1 MVDQSQH
8 QALVYGITIHTF
20 IMGQPYRLRRFRQAM
35 EHLVGLPGVWLT
47 TPGEIA
53 SHYAGITPAE
63 AALSGVVTSEVTRVA
78 IAGLGAVGR
87 VLVARLA
94 EGLPGIE
101 LSAVVHGITSG
112 REQTLHQLGVEVPV
126 RGIAELEPLADLV
139 VECAPAHLLP
149 SIAEPFL
156 RAGKEVVVLSAGA
169 LLEHEHLIELA
180 KLHGGRISVPTG
192 ALLGLDAVAAA
203 AEVGITSLRLTTRK
217 PPAGLIGAPGLEASG
232 IDLDG
237 LKEPRLVFSGTA
249 RQVVRG
255 FPANLNVAV
264 ALVARRPGPG
274 QHPCR
279 GLGRSGGHQE
289 HPHNRHDIRGCRS
302 DDDHRKRPLRE
313 PAHGPHHAVVGDF
326 TAQEAE
332 RHSEGWLVN
341 LGRSR
346 LVDCQ

>member
-1 MVDQSQH
+1 M
-8 QALVYGITIHTF
+8 
-20 IMGQPYRLRRFRQAM
+20 
-35 EHLVGLPGVWLT
+35 
-47 TPGEIA
+47 
-53 SHYAGITPAE
+53 
-63 AALSGVVTSEVTRVA
+63 TRVA

-101 LSAVVHGITSG
+101 LSAVSARDPV
-112 REQTLHQLGVEVPV
+112 RAEQTLHELGVEVPV
-126 RGIAELEPLADLV
+126 RGVDELEPLADLV
-139 VECAPAHLLP
+139 VECAPAQLLP
-149 SIAEPFL
+149 AIAEPFL

-169 LLEHEHLIELA
+169 LLEHEHLVEIA

-264 ALVARRPGPG
+264 ALSLAGPGPDDT
-274 QHPCR
+274 HVEVWADP
-279 GLGRSGGHQE
+279 GGHQE

-313 PAHGPHHAVVGDF
+313 PTHGAHHAVVGDF

-341 LGRSR
+341 LDRSG